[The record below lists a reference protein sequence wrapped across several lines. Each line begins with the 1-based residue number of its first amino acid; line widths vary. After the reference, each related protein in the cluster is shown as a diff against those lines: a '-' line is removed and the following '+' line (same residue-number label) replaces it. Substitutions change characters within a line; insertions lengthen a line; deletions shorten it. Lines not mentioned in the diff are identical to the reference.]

1 MTTVQDIMTTQ
12 LTTVPMSAPIEQA
25 ARLMRDEDIGDVI
38 VVNDEGGLVGLL
50 TDRDI
55 TIRAIADGRDPSDT
69 AVRDICSADLVTA
82 RPGEDVSEVAEL
94 MRSQAVRRIP
104 VVDGDRPVGIV
115 SLGDLAVDLA
125 DDEMTGEVLE
135 EVSQP
140 SRPRR

>member
-1 MTTVQDIMTTQ
+1 MTTVQDIMTTE

-38 VVNDEGGLVGLL
+38 VVNDEGGLVGLV

-55 TIRAIADGRDPSDT
+55 TIRAIADGRDPSGT
-69 AVRDICSADLVTA
+69 AVREICSADLVTA

-115 SLGDLAVDLA
+115 SLGDLAVEREPDSALA
-125 DDEMTGEVLE
+125 EISVEDPD
-135 EVSQP
+135 
-140 SRPRR
+140 R

>member
-1 MTTVQDIMTTQ
+1 MTTVQDIMTTE

-38 VVNDEGGLVGLL
+38 VINDEGALVGLV

-55 TIRAIADGRDPSDT
+55 TIRAIADGRNPSDT
-69 AVRDICSADLVTA
+69 AVREICSADLVTA
-82 RPGEDVSEVAEL
+82 TPTEDVSEVAEL

-115 SLGDLAVDLA
+115 SLGDLAVDREPDSALA
-125 DDEMTGEVLE
+125 EISAEDPD
-135 EVSQP
+135 
-140 SRPRR
+140 R